1 MAEHKTRDTRQPP
14 EISPYVVSVL
24 LAGFGLW
31 CLYDGWISSNP
42 DMQEH
47 LTFNRVGSVV
57 LLAWAAWDFRK
68 VRKRE
73 KAEKAAC
80 CPAAPRSE

>member
-1 MAEHKTRDTRQPP
+1 MADDKERDLNQPP

-31 CLYDGWISSNP
+31 CLYDGWISTNP
-42 DMQEH
+42 EMQKH

-57 LLAWAAWDFRK
+57 LLAWAAWDFWK
-68 VRKRE
+68 VRKRAKTE
-73 KAEKAAC
+73 KGKGEEAGG
-80 CPAAPRSE
+80 